1 MLIERIIMPSIR
13 LSERV
18 TSIKESPSAV
28 AADHVRDLRAQG
40 RNILSLTVG
49 QPDFDTPESICEAA
63 VEAIKHG
70 ETRYTSANGTPE
82 LRNAIK
88 QYYLRRYG
96 RPCEDDEI
104 CVGVGGKQVIA
115 LALMATL
122 CPGDEVIVPAPYW
135 VSYTDMAIMNSGT
148 PVVVETTETD
158 GFKMTPEELE
168 QAISDSTRWL
178 ILNSP
183 SNPSGAVYSTSEL
196 QALADVLR
204 KHSDVLVLCDDIY
217 NEIVFSDAKPEGL
230 VSIAPDLA
238 DRILT
243 VNGVSKTYAMTGWRI
258 GFGIGPKALIG
269 AMNKLVSQISSCASS
284 VSQAAAAAALTGDQS
299 AVGKMV
305 QAYHERRDFAVER
318 INQIDGLS
326 CLSPD
331 GAFYIYVNC
340 AGLIGRHCPDGTV
353 LSDDA
358 AVSDYFLSQ
367 ASVGTVPG
375 TAYGLSPYFRIS
387 FATSIQVL
395 GDAFDSIEQ
404 AISVLQ

>member
-1 MLIERIIMPSIR
+1 
-13 LSERV
+13 
-18 TSIKESPSAV
+18 
-28 AADHVRDLRAQG
+28 
-40 RNILSLTVG
+40 
-49 QPDFDTPESICEAA
+49 
-63 VEAIKHG
+63 
-70 ETRYTSANGTPE
+70 
-82 LRNAIK
+82 
-88 QYYLRRYG
+88 
-96 RPCEDDEI
+96 
-104 CVGVGGKQVIA
+104 
-115 LALMATL
+115 
-122 CPGDEVIVPAPYW
+122 
-135 VSYTDMAIMNSGT
+135 MAIMNSGT
-148 PVVVETTETD
+148 PVVVETTEAD
-158 GFKMTPEELE
+158 GFKMTADELE

-217 NEIVFSDAKPEGL
+217 NEIVFSDAKPKGL

-238 DRILT
+238 NRILT

-299 AVGKMV
+299 AVGDMV

-353 LSDDA
+353 LGDDA

-404 AISVLQ
+404 AIAVLQ